1 VYVRQATGLVREISA
16 YRAFILNLMFTSPA
30 FMLIFLVLGQ
40 GLFPGAYLPVSSL
53 LALAPALLIAF
64 VYVQFSAAFPRSG
77 GDYIFVGRILHPS
90 LGFMVNFVLTIINI
104 SVIGVEAVWITTFA
118 VAPMLNVLSV
128 IQGNAALATT
138 AAALTTPTNE
148 FLIGAFFAVVVPLVM
163 FFGTNAAFKLQG
175 LLFFITLASVLI
187 YIGVIAATSSSTFA
201 SNFATL
207 SGTTTTKVIGAA
219 TSAGA
224 NLSFNNNGTLL
235 GIVYTYLAVSGF
247 WASTYVGGEVKR
259 PAKSQLIGIITAPV
273 LYVILMV
280 VVALVTYS
288 TIGHDFLSALS
299 YLSFIPNNP
308 AYTLPA
314 NPPTLQVLAGYATNN
329 PTVVVIMGVGLL
341 ATLFAYMLAASFASV
356 RCIFAWSFD
365 SVIPTKFADVDKRFN
380 VPRVALAT
388 VIVINLIFVYL
399 TVYTSIPAFF
409 TYVVTGVFIALVFV
423 GLAAILFPYRRKDVF
438 AISPP
443 ITTKKIGGVPL
454 ISILGA
460 LLIITSL
467 LIGYASLLPALVGPL
482 NPTYVSVI
490 PALFIIGFA
499 FYWISYGIQKSR
511 GVPIEKIQKEIPPE

>member
-1 VYVRQATGLVREISA
+1 
-16 YRAFILNLMFTSPA
+16 
-30 FMLIFLVLGQ
+30 
-40 GLFPGAYLPVSSL
+40 
-53 LALAPALLIAF
+53 
-64 VYVQFSAAFPRSG
+64 
-77 GDYIFVGRILHPS
+77 
-90 LGFMVNFVLTIINI
+90 
-104 SVIGVEAVWITTFA
+104 
-118 VAPMLNVLSV
+118 
-128 IQGNAALATT
+128 
-138 AAALTTPTNE
+138 
-148 FLIGAFFAVVVPLVM
+148 
-163 FFGTNAAFKLQG
+163 
-175 LLFFITLASVLI
+175 LI

-201 SNFATL
+201 SNFAAL

-219 TSAGA
+219 TSAGV
-224 NLSFNNNGTLL
+224 NLSYNNNDTLL

-259 PAKSQLIGIITAPV
+259 PARSQLIGIITAPV
-273 LYVILMV
+273 LYVVLMV
-280 VVALVTYS
+280 AVALVTYA
-288 TIGHDFLSALS
+288 TMGHDFLAAIS
-299 YLSFIPNNP
+299 YLGLNGNS
-308 AYTLPA
+308 AYTLPSS
-314 NPPTLQVLAGYATNN
+314 PPTLQLLAGYVTDN
-329 PTVVVIMGVGLL
+329 PTVVIIMAVGLL

-388 VIVINLIFVYL
+388 VIVVNLIFVYL

-438 AISPP
+438 AIAPP

-454 ISILGA
+454 ISILGV

-490 PALFIIGFA
+490 PALFVIGFVV
-499 FYWISYGIQKSR
+499 YWVSYAIQKSR

>member
-1 VYVRQATGLVREISA
+1 
-16 YRAFILNLMFTSPA
+16 
-30 FMLIFLVLGQ
+30 MLIFLVLGQ
-40 GLFPGAYLPVSSL
+40 GLFPGAYLPVSSI

-118 VAPMLNVLSV
+118 VAPMLNMLGA
-128 IQGNAALATT
+128 ITGNTSLATLAT
-138 AAALTTPTNE
+138 SLSTTTNE
-148 FLIGAFFAVVVPLVM
+148 FIIGAIFAVIIPLVM

-175 LLFFITLASVLI
+175 LLFFITLAAVLI
-187 YIGVIAATSSSTFA
+187 FIGVIAATSSSTFS

-207 SGTTTTKVIGAA
+207 SGSTTSKVIAAA

-224 NLSFNNNGTLL
+224 NVSGYNNSDTLL

-259 PAKSQLIGIITAPV
+259 PARSQLIGIITAPV
-273 LYVILMV
+273 LYVVLMV
-280 VVALVTYS
+280 VVALVTYG
-288 TIGHDFLSALS
+288 TMGHDFLAAIS
-299 YLSFIPNNP
+299 YLGLNGNS
-308 AYTLPA
+308 AYTLVA
-314 NPPTLQVLAGYATNN
+314 SPPTLQLLAGYATDNSAI
-329 PTVVVIMGVGLL
+329 VVIMGVGLL

-423 GLAAILFPYRRKDVF
+423 GLAAIIFPYRKKEMF
-438 AISPP
+438 ATAPP
-443 ITTKKIGGVPL
+443 ITTRKIAGVPL
-454 ISILGA
+454 ITILGV

-490 PALFIIGFA
+490 PALFVIGFVI
-499 FYWISYGIQKSR
+499 YWISYAIQRGR
-511 GVPIEKIQKEIPPE
+511 GVPVDKIQNEIPPE

>member
-1 VYVRQATGLVREISA
+1 
-16 YRAFILNLMFTSPA
+16 MFTSPA

-40 GLFPGAYLPVSSL
+40 GLFPGADLPISSI

-64 VYVQFSAAFPRSG
+64 IYVQFSAAFPRSG
-77 GDYIFVGRILHPS
+77 GDYVFVGRILHPS

-128 IQGNAALATT
+128 INGNAAYAAT
-138 AAALTTPTNE
+138 AAALTTPINE
-148 FLIGAFFAVVVPLVM
+148 FLIGALFAVVLPLVM
-163 FFGTNAAFKLQG
+163 FLGTNVAFKVQG
-175 LLFFITLASVLI
+175 LLFFITLASVLV
-187 YIGVIAATSSSTFA
+187 YVGVMATTPLSTFSA
-201 SNFATL
+201 NFAAL
-207 SGTTTTKVIGAA
+207 SGTTTTKIIGAA

-224 NLSFNNNGTLL
+224 NLNFNSKDTLL

-259 PAKSQLIGIITAPV
+259 PAKSQLIGIISAPV
-273 LYVILMV
+273 LYVALMV
-280 VVALVTYS
+280 IVAIVTYS
-288 TIGHDFLSALS
+288 SMGHNFLAALS
-299 YLSFIPNNP
+299 YLALNGNP

-314 NPPTLQVLAGYATNN
+314 NPPILQLLAGYATKN
-329 PTVVVIMGVGLL
+329 PTVVIFMGIGLL
-341 ATLFAYMLAASFASV
+341 STLFAYMLAASFASV

-388 VIVINLIFVYL
+388 VIIINLIFVYL
-399 TVYTSIPAFF
+399 TVYTSITAFF

-443 ITTKKIGGVPL
+443 VTTKKIGGVPL
-454 ISILGA
+454 ISVLGV

-482 NPTYVSVI
+482 NPSYVLVI
-490 PALFIIGFA
+490 PALFVFGFV
-499 FYWISYGIQKSR
+499 FYWASYAIQKSR
-511 GVPIEKIQKEIPPE
+511 GIPVEKIQKEIPPE